1 MTINLYITHTLYLT
15 YDFFHLNSQHYHSI
29 QKSNDW
35 LDGILDRAKLLNSIT
50 KRLSQCDTDSIFSLP
65 FLPIFVKY
73 AKFVT
78 DTVADLTNIINKIEK
93 RILVYVVP
101 TATDLSGDATGGS
114 GSGGSG
120 SGGVIKDPRG
130 RRDGVPGSNSR
141 GGRTGLEEAENC
153 LTLLAGLII
162 MNQLIRC

>member
-1 MTINLYITHTLYLT
+1 M
-15 YDFFHLNSQHYHSI
+15 
-29 QKSNDW
+29 
-35 LDGILDRAKLLNSIT
+35 DRAKLLNSIT
-50 KRLSQCDTDSIFSLP
+50 KRLTQCDADSIFSLP

-101 TATDLSGDATGGS
+101 TVTDLSGDTTGGS
-114 GSGGSG
+114 GSG

-141 GGRTGLEEAENC
+141 GGRIGLDEAENC

-162 MNQLIRC
+162 NYASIRCQITKFTDHNSNSIYNRFST